1 MVPSLTLHVYTQPSF
16 AFALCPLPLGAWTQP
31 SSLTNGVSAQAELDE
46 ANAEHDRVT
55 GECMR
60 LKDLNGTLNLQ
71 KKTLKAQ
78 KRELEKQLRE
88 GGAHRASG
96 D

>member
-1 MVPSLTLHVYTQPSF
+1 
-16 AFALCPLPLGAWTQP
+16 
-31 SSLTNGVSAQAELDE
+31 
-46 ANAEHDRVT
+46 
-55 GECMR
+55 MR